1 MNPTQDPVR
10 RVAFTVASGAAV
22 STDHN
27 LLGHVVHAVITP
39 AAFTSTTIAFDQ
51 WVVPD
56 PAAPNTGRWVPVYD
70 SDGNEVSITVAADR
84 FTVIPPSTL
93 PYAAQ
98 TRLRTGSNEAA
109 DRTVTLVTRQLG

>member
-10 RVAFTVASGAAV
+10 RVAFTVANGAAV
-22 STDHN
+22 SDDHN
-27 LLGHVVHAVITP
+27 LLGHVVHGVITP
-39 AAFTSTTIAFDQ
+39 AAFTSTTIGFDQ

-56 PAAPNTGRWVPVYD
+56 PDYPHVGRWVPVYD
-70 SDGNEVSITVAADR
+70 ADGNEVSITVAADR

-98 TRLRTGSNEAA
+98 TRIRTGSTEGA
-109 DRTVTLVTRQLG
+109 DRRVVLVTRQLG